1 MVAPCSPSP
10 RKGGLLGWALHP
22 EKSPSG
28 SPLGFAFSP
37 KGPPEQPE
45 ERRHRFGF
53 EFADVLEQGQGPG
66 LTSDY
71 TAPPPPDDDFEEHL
85 LVVVERGENSDIFS
99 LTTERGDKLLVA
111 HGSISCA
118 RFELFIAGDTQST
131 NFLGPAFTLQANQL
145 RTEWLLE
152 SVRCEQCE
160 ARGRRNCGTR
170 ELAKMSH
177 YCEAVGEGQAF
188 CMDVDLP
195 KIDEAGLPTV
205 WCSVCSS
212 ANDAPAETNKTSVK
226 HTLTTRRPRWNARH
240 KSLTLDFR
248 GRCTEASA
256 KNFQLEVP
264 RSHGR
269 TKLLFGKVGEK
280 KFVLDY
286 KYPLSAVQAFAAA
299 LTTAQWK

>member
-1 MVAPCSPSP
+1 V
-10 RKGGLLGWALHP
+10 LHP
-22 EKSPSG
+22 EKSPNG
-28 SPLGFAFSP
+28 SPLASL
-37 KGPPEQPE
+37 KGSREQPE
-45 ERRHRFGF
+45 ERRHGFGF
-53 EFADVLEQGQGPG
+53 EFADVLEQGEGPG
-66 LTSDY
+66 LTSNY
-71 TAPPPPDDDFEEHL
+71 SAPPTANDFEEHL
-85 LVVVERGENSDIFS
+85 LVELGENSGVFI
-99 LTTERGDKLLVA
+99 LTTESGEKLLEA
-111 HGSISCA
+111 QERNGCA
-118 RFELFIAGDTQST
+118 QFDLFIARDSQST
-131 NFLGPAFTLQANQL
+131 NVLGPAFTLQANQL
-145 RTEWLLE
+145 RTEWVLE

-170 ELAKMSH
+170 ELARMSH
-177 YCEAVGEGQAF
+177 YCEPVGEGQAF

-195 KIDEAGLPTV
+195 KIHEDGTPTV
-205 WCSVCSS
+205 WCSVCGG
-212 ANDAPAETNKTSVK
+212 DAPSEMGNAHKK

-269 TKLLFGKVGEK
+269 TKLLFGKVGDK

-286 KYPLSAVQAFAAA
+286 KYPLGAVQAFAAA